1 MLQLS
6 ASGSPPSFSLW
17 ERHFNLRK
25 IGFVFFQLR
34 STALAGY
41 WAELLDLRCF
51 HLQMNQTIDTI
62 INDSPL
68 EHAAEQLRL
77 RLIERISALVRAGT
91 PVEDLMPGLHL
102 SYIKQPTVVA
112 NCFYVL
118 SVGLILQ
125 GRKRLL
131 IGGKTYEYGAGS
143 MIVTS
148 VDMPT
153 SYELLDVKPSHPFI
167 SLSYRLN
174 PVTLAEFL
182 AEEDLSAANSHA
194 VFNVDRPAIELLED
208 FERLL
213 RLFERPEQ
221 IKSRA
226 PMFTCDIHYLA
237 LSGASGECLRA
248 LYAPGAVG
256 QRIRKVI
263 RWLRAN
269 FCEAVSVEQLAEIAG
284 MAPSTFHRH
293 FKAFTSL
300 SPLQYQKRLRLYEA
314 QQFLLRGEGDVNS
327 AAYAVGYQSPQQFN
341 RDYKHLFGAAPGKSV
356 KARRSELYEI
366 ELSSRAQ
373 I

>member
-1 MLQLS
+1 MTTDKLNESSLAVAADIPPCAIPRLS
-6 ASGSPPSFSLW
+6 EMPIDRTMQAIELDP
-17 ERHFNLRK
+17 
-25 IGFVFFQLR
+25 
-34 STALAGY
+34 A
-41 WAELLDLRCF
+41 AELLRV
-51 HLQMNQTIDTI
+51 
-62 INDSPL
+62 
-68 EHAAEQLRL
+68 
-77 RLIERISALVRAGT
+77 RLIERVRTITRAGT
-91 PVEDLMPGLHL
+91 PVESLMPGLHL
-102 SYIKQPTVVA
+102 SYVEKPAAVP

-125 GRKRLL
+125 GTKRLL
-131 IGGKTYEYGAGS
+131 IGGKTYQYGSGS

-153 SYELLDVKPSHPFI
+153 SYELVDVKPSQPFV

-174 PVTLAEFL
+174 PATLAEFL
-182 AEEDLSAANSHA
+182 SEEDQAASNSHE
-194 VFNVDRPAIELLED
+194 VFNVERPAVELLED

-226 PMFTCDIHYLA
+226 PMLIRDIHYLA

-256 QRIRKVI
+256 QRIRKAI
-263 RWLRAN
+263 RWLREN
-269 FCEAVSVEQLAEIAG
+269 FREPVAVEQLADLAG
-284 MAPSTFHRH
+284 MAPTTFHRH
-293 FKAFTSL
+293 FKAFTSF

-341 RDYKHLFGAAPGKSV
+341 RDYKHLFGATPGKSV
-356 KARRSELYEI
+356 KARRSALYE
-366 ELSSRAQ
+366 AAATN
-373 I
+373 